1 MEPKR
6 IKGTDESPE
15 VILDKSTNEFSF
27 EGKSLPEDVKQFYN
41 PIHEW
46 IEDYVKSPNPETILK
61 FKMDYFNSASSKQI
75 LDILETFAKVKDT
88 GKEIIVRWYYFEDDE
103 DMEDSGQGYSEMVDI
118 PFELISYA

>member
-27 EGKSLPEDVKQFYN
+27 EGKSLPEDVKEFYN
-41 PIHEW
+41 PIHDW
-46 IEDYVKSPNPETILK
+46 IEEYVKNPNPETVVK

-75 LDILETFAKVKDT
+75 LDILETFAKLKES
-88 GKEIIVRWYYFEDDE
+88 GKEIAIKWYYFEDDE
-103 DMEDSGQGYSEMVDI
+103 DMEDSGEGYSEMIDI